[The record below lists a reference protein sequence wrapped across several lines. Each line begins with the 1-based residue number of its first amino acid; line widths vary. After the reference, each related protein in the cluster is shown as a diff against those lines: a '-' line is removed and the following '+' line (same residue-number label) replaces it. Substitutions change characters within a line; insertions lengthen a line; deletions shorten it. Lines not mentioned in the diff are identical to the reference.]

1 MSDLWRQQIEQVAEA
16 YGLPIE
22 SLEEW
27 LVLQRTGATD
37 ANGGT
42 VTDRLGRFLGD
53 FADILDRAAGGS
65 IEERRI
71 AHLGAGDLGA
81 VAALFDMPGLEAW
94 AREAAGEKGASRL
107 TPQAAELLSG
117 LATELDSTGDVDL
130 VRRRDGEWAEL
141 PLAPTESL
149 PGSSGQELPRSPP
162 PEPGNVPPGSAASPG
177 IPRFTA
183 LVVEAPSIGRQFLTR
198 LLNHQGFSADVADNG
213 YQAERAL
220 AGRAYDFVFVDLQ
233 LAQAGGTEWL
243 TRRPEFAERT
253 VFLND
258 SSASSA
264 FRGLSPTALVVDNPP
279 SEQEIEGILK
289 SYSHRIHGRSR

>member
-1 MSDLWRQQIEQVAEA
+1 
-16 YGLPIE
+16 
-22 SLEEW
+22 
-27 LVLQRTGATD
+27 
-37 ANGGT
+37 
-42 VTDRLGRFLGD
+42 
-53 FADILDRAAGGS
+53 
-65 IEERRI
+65 
-71 AHLGAGDLGA
+71 
-81 VAALFDMPGLEAW
+81 
-94 AREAAGEKGASRL
+94 
-107 TPQAAELLSG
+107 
-117 LATELDSTGDVDL
+117 
-130 VRRRDGEWAEL
+130 
-141 PLAPTESL
+141 
-149 PGSSGQELPRSPP
+149 
-162 PEPGNVPPGSAASPG
+162 VPPGSAASPG